1 MPRSGIAWT
10 AGVAVAYFLA
20 AKLGLTLATVG
31 VTVTLVWPPS
41 GVAVAAM
48 LLGGRRVW
56 PGVALGAFAA
66 NATSGAP
73 LSIAFFTAVGNPLE
87 AIIAATLLGR
97 ARNFDRS
104 LERVRDV
111 IALAVF
117 GTMVAP
123 IAGASIGVAGLLF
136 AGVVQP
142 DGALAAWFTW
152 WGGDAMG
159 ILIVAPL
166 ILAWFN
172 RPPRRASI
180 ERAVEATALV
190 AVTGVAVFLVFGGLL
205 PARVAAPLVYAA
217 FPLLIWAALSFEL
230 RGAATGAAVMSALAV
245 WWTSRGAGP
254 FAQETLGLSLA
265 HLNAFICVA
274 TLTSLVLAAIVRERR
289 RADAAR
295 SESLVRERMARR
307 DAESAS
313 HAKSDFLAV
322 MSHELRTPLNAIIGY
337 ASLLADGVT
346 GPLSDAQAVQLG
358 RVRASATH
366 LLALIEQI
374 LSLSR
379 IEARQEDVRL
389 ERVDARTLV
398 AEAAGLVEPLIA
410 SKGLALDVDVPAD
423 ACRLDTDVT
432 KVRQILLNLLT
443 NAAKFTDHGTI
454 RCRVSAESA
463 SVMFDVSDT
472 GRGIAPDDLA
482 RVFEPFWQ
490 GDAGRTRPEGAGL
503 GLSVSRRLAQ
513 LLGGDI
519 TVRSTAGRGS
529 TFALSLPRA
538 APNDD
543 ILVPAVV
550 AGLPGRTVP
559 VAPLARR

>member
-10 AGVAVAYFLA
+10 VGVAVAYFLA

-48 LLGGRRVW
+48 LIGGRRVW

-73 LSIAFFTAVGNPLE
+73 ISIALFTAIGNPLE
-87 AIIAATLLGR
+87 ALIAATLLGR
-97 ARNFDRS
+97 ARNFDRR

-111 IALAVF
+111 IALTVF
-117 GTMVAP
+117 GALIAPMV
-123 IAGASIGVAGLLF
+123 GSSIGVAGLLF

-142 DGALAAWFTW
+142 AGAGAAWLTW
-152 WGGDAMG
+152 WGGDALG
-159 ILIVAPL
+159 VLLVAPL
-166 ILAWFN
+166 ILAWFA
-172 RPPRRASI
+172 RPPGRAPIRR
-180 ERAVEATALV
+180 VLEATALV
-190 AVTGVAVFLVFGGLL
+190 AITGIAVFVVFGGLL
-205 PARVAAPLVYAA
+205 PSGVATPLVYAA
-217 FPLLIWAALSFEL
+217 FPLLIWAALSFEQ
-230 RGAATGAAVMSALAV
+230 RGAATGAVVISALAV
-245 WWTSRGAGP
+245 WWTSHGAGP
-254 FAQETLGLSLA
+254 FARETLGLSLA
-265 HLNAFICVA
+265 HVNAFMGVA
-274 TLTSLVLAAIVRERR
+274 AMTSLVLAAIVRERR
-289 RADAAR
+289 RADTER
-295 SESLVRERMARR
+295 SESLVRERLARR

-358 RVRASATH
+358 RVKASATH

-389 ERVDARTLV
+389 EPIDARTLV
-398 AEAAGLVEPLIA
+398 VEAAELVEPLIA
-410 SKGLALDVDVPAD
+410 SKGLTLDVDAPAD

-454 RCRVSAESA
+454 GCRVSAEPA
-463 SVMFDVSDT
+463 IVVFEVGDT
-472 GRGIAPDDLA
+472 GRGIPPDDLA

-490 GDAGRTRPEGAGL
+490 GDAGRARPEGAGL
-503 GLSVSRRLAQ
+503 GLSVSRRLAR

-519 TVRSTAGRGS
+519 TVRSTPGRGS
-529 TFALSLPRA
+529 TFTLSLPRA
-538 APNDD
+538 TPNDEAP
-543 ILVPAVV
+543 VPAAAVV
-550 AGLPGRTVP
+550 APQLTTAVE
-559 VAPLARR
+559 PLARR